1 MKRLKLVLSCYACEP
16 NRGSE
21 PGVGWNWALGMA
33 KRHDTY
39 VLTRANNREVIER
52 ELVRLKLL
60 ESETPKFIYVDLCSF
75 ACKLKKKG
83 IMPVSLYYLLWQF
96 KARRTLDSLNLN
108 ANIIHHVT
116 FCSFMLPGV
125 WWGRKEKVVLGPIGG
140 MCLCPSAY
148 LRLFKG
154 SKFVKEILRTLVL
167 RLWRLNVFFLLSK
180 KYADAMLF
188 VDGKTQD
195 ILVSGAKCSTLM
207 MDTAVPVELED
218 SQYDSTWVKQNQF
231 VFAGILEPRKGF
243 EIAIRAFAQ
252 AFYNKKDKPL
262 LKVFGSG
269 SEFERYK
276 YLVCELELEKFVEFH
291 GKVSQERLWEEVRKS
306 KALLFPS
313 VRDTCGSI
321 TLEALAVQT
330 PVVCFNHQGV
340 GVVTDDDCAIRL
352 KLTDWTD
359 SISKFSGAIQM
370 LAQTPDLVS
379 KMGISGRSRV
389 LDNFVW
395 SMKFDL
401 ADKMYTDVLES

>member
-39 VLTRANNREVIER
+39 VLTRANNRDVIEK
-52 ELVRLKLL
+52 ELARLKLP

-96 KARRTLDSLNLN
+96 KARSALDTLNLN
-108 ANIIHHVT
+108 ADIIHHVT

-125 WWGRKEKVVLGPIGG
+125 WWNRKEKVVLGPIGG
-140 MCLCPSAY
+140 MCICPREY
-148 LRLFKG
+148 YRLFRGAKR
-154 SKFVKEILRTLVL
+154 VKEIVRKATLK
-167 RLWRLNVFFLLSK
+167 LWRFNLLFSLST
-180 KYADAMLF
+180 KYADAMFF
-188 VDGKTQD
+188 VDQKTLD
-195 ILVSGAKCSTLM
+195 ILGKGAKRSELM
-207 MDTAVPVELED
+207 MDTAVPIELED
-218 SQYDSTWVKQNQF
+218 GQYDAPPVKQNQF
-231 VFAGILEPRKGF
+231 IFAGILEPRKGF
-243 EIAIRAFAQ
+243 EIVIRAYAQ
-252 AFYNKKDKPL
+252 AFCGMRDKPL

-269 SEFERYK
+269 SELERYK
-276 YLVCELELEKFVEFH
+276 HLVCEFELDRFVEFY
-291 GKVSQERLWEEVRKS
+291 GKVSQKTLWEEVRKS

-313 VRDTCGSI
+313 VRDTCGNI

-370 LAQTPDLVS
+370 LAQTPALVS